1 MVKQVVFIYNAD
13 SGLLSALWDSARKV
27 VDSPQAC
34 DLCAITHGLLAERG
48 EWKKVDEGLGLPTRY
63 YHRDEIPPPIQEF
76 LEANRV
82 ALPVVLFEGVD
93 GGYEL
98 AASAEALKA
107 CRGDPDCLQEKL
119 KRALAGR
126 G

>member
-1 MVKQVVFIYNAD
+1 MVKQIVFIYNAD

-34 DLCAITHGLLAERG
+34 DLCTITHGLLAERG
-48 EWKKVDEGLGLPTRY
+48 EWKKVDQGLGLPTQY
-63 YHRDEIPPPIQEF
+63 HHRDELPPPIQEF
-76 LEANRV
+76 LEANGV
-82 ALPVVLFEGVD
+82 ALPVGRFEGAD

-98 AASAEALKA
+98 AATAEALKA
-107 CRGDPDCLQEKL
+107 CRGDPECLAEKL